1 MLMKKILVP
10 TDFSSDAANAVKFA
24 YLYCKE
30 KGCRFSLMNVYNFAV
45 YDPNMPPEIL
55 ADVIKQSCENSS
67 EGLNLLIEEFQKTYP
82 DFKNFV
88 ADKITAEGNTIE
100 AIEKT
105 VDEGKFELIIMGTKG
120 ASGLEEVLIGSN
132 AYSVLAKSKIPVL
145 VVPEKSE
152 YKGFNNILY
161 AIDLTCSEI
170 PAVNQIQEMVDLKK
184 SDLTFLHLSGELE
197 EDLTYDEKK
206 CFDEL
211 KEKLADTSCKFEFA
225 KADDVSE
232 SIEKMVRTLNADLI
246 VVSKKKRDFLDNLFH
261 KSISKKLACH
271 TDVPLLALH
280 K

>member
-1 MLMKKILVP
+1 MKKILVP

-24 YLYCKE
+24 YHYCKE
-30 KGCRFSLMNVYNFAV
+30 KGCKFSLMNVYNFAV

-55 ADVIKQSCENSS
+55 SDVIKQSSENSS
-67 EGLNLLIEEFQKTYP
+67 EGLNLLIEEFQKSYP
-82 DFKNFV
+82 DFKDFV
-88 ADKITAEGNTIE
+88 DDKITAEGNTIQ

-105 VDEGKFELIIMGTKG
+105 VDEGKFDFIIMGTKG
-120 ASGLEEVLIGSN
+120 ASGIEEVIIGSN
-132 AYSVLAKSKIPVL
+132 AYSVLEKSKVPVL

-161 AIDLTCSEI
+161 PIDLTCSEI
-170 PAVNQIQEMVDLKK
+170 PAVNQIKEIVDLKK

-197 EDLTYDEKK
+197 DDLTDDEKK

-211 KEKLADTSCKFEFA
+211 RENLADTSCKFEFA
-225 KADDVSE
+225 KCVNVSDC
-232 SIEKMVRTLNADLI
+232 IEKMVHTLKADLI

>member
-1 MLMKKILVP
+1 MHMKKILVP

-24 YLYCKE
+24 YHYCKE
-30 KGCRFSLMNVYNFAV
+30 KGSKFSLMNVYNFAV
-45 YDPNMPPEIL
+45 YDPNMPAEIL
-55 ADVIKQSCENSS
+55 SDVIKQSCENSS
-67 EGLNLLIEEFQKTYP
+67 AGLNLLIEEFQKAYP
-82 DFKNFV
+82 DFTNFL
-88 ADKITAEGNTIE
+88 DNKITVEGNTIE
-100 AIEKT
+100 AICKT
-105 VDEGKFELIIMGTKG
+105 VEDGKFDLIIMGTKG
-120 ASGLEEVLIGSN
+120 ASGIEEVLIGSN
-132 AYSVLAKSKIPVL
+132 AYSVLSKSKIPVL

-152 YKGFNNILY
+152 YTGLNNVLY
-161 AIDLTCSEI
+161 PIDLTCSEV
-170 PAVNQIQEMVDLKK
+170 PAVNQIKEIVDLKN

-225 KADDVSE
+225 KCVNVSDC
-232 SIEKMVRTLNADLI
+232 IEKMIHTLKADLI
-246 VVSKKKRDFLDNLFH
+246 VVSKKKRDFLENLFH